1 MFMISKRF
9 NTTLTWLS
17 CLGFVLLVS
26 EWAYFVGTNP
36 LNPIG
41 NVYDFY
47 SAKGIVY
54 IPPDIFVGTIIF
66 IPPEGNLLALFGSLL
81 TLFAVVTSA
90 YLKSKPSHRKKLQLT
105 SFSWHLFSML
115 MVTNILGRL
124 VLMVWGFPEL
134 RSGRLAVYVL
144 PIGFLVLGCATLLFM
159 FMLYGRSWLK
169 LLDPYFK
176 SPMKSAIDFAVKLI
190 YNKKVFNWI
199 LSLAIVFGFFVDIG
213 YMLGKL
219 GIIPYLSIVDF
230 VIRALR
236 LSRLFI
242 PYIFL
247 VLVSLHFLLREKFQK
262 NFLSLSKRQLVGIF
276 SFLIFTFFVWCLF
289 HAPLNDPE
297 LRMMDDKARYNIWN
311 LMRGGKGYYE
321 SFDTVWPGSYW
332 VWYPTMFFIWVLS
345 SSVAEIKFLYF
356 LFGTVAIVSTFL
368 MVKKLSGNELLGIL
382 SALYFFDL
390 FARTTWFM
398 LENWALSTYTLG
410 MTFFTYALSLF
421 GVIFMFIS
429 YLIRGEN
436 MIFILAIGFLVFLL
450 LRRKKET
457 LEWAGA
463 LALSLIIVAIH
474 DFAAKRSLLFEVF
487 LTSGTPESVF
497 LVGFYPEHILLHLT
511 WFMFPIGLTNFL
523 LAILGCLT
531 IKRIDLKLLFL
542 SIIGIL
548 NVIFLTTPTFAAFR
562 YIIGAIGLEYALA
575 PLGWLFIYRYI
586 TAKHS

>member
-1 MFMISKRF
+1 MV
-9 NTTLTWLS
+9 LS
-17 CLGFVLLVS
+17 CLGFILLVS

-66 IPPEGNLLALFGSLL
+66 IPPAGNLIALLGSLVI
-81 TLFAVVTSA
+81 LFAVVASA
-90 YLKSKPSHRKKLQLT
+90 YIKSRPSRRKKLHLT

-115 MVTNILGRL
+115 IVTNILGRL

-134 RSGRLAVYVL
+134 RSGRLAAYVL
-144 PIGFLVLGCATLLFM
+144 PIGIIVLGCATLLFM
-159 FMLYGRSWLK
+159 FVLYGRFWLK
-169 LLDPYFK
+169 LVHPYFK
-176 SPMKSAIDFAVKLI
+176 SPMLKSAADFAVKLI

-199 LSLAIVFGFFVDIG
+199 LALAIVFGFFVDTG

-219 GIIPYLSIVDF
+219 GVIPYLTIVDF
-230 VIRALR
+230 VIRAIR

-242 PYIFL
+242 PYMLL
-247 VLVSLHFLLREKFQK
+247 VLVPIHFLLREKFPRG
-262 NFLSLSKRQLVGIF
+262 FLSLSKRQLAAIL
-276 SFLIFTFFVWCLF
+276 SLLIFTFFVWCFF
-289 HAPLNDPE
+289 HIPLNDPE
-297 LRMMDDKARYNIWN
+297 LRMMDDKGRYKIWN
-311 LMRGGKGYYE
+311 LMRSGKGYYE
-321 SFDTVWPGSYW
+321 SFDMVFPGSYW
-332 VWYPTMFFIWVLS
+332 VWYPTMFFVWALF

-356 LFGTVAIVSTFL
+356 LFGTVAIISTFL
-368 MVKKLSGNELLGIL
+368 MVKKLSGNKLLGVL
-382 SALYFFDL
+382 SAFYFFDL

-398 LENWALSTYTLG
+398 LENWSLSTYTAG
-410 MTFFTYALSLF
+410 MAFFTYSLSLL

-463 LALSLIIVAIH
+463 LALSLIVVAIH
-474 DFAAKRSLLFEVF
+474 DFAAKRALFFEVF

-497 LVGFYPEHILLHLT
+497 LVGFYPEHLLLHLT

-523 LAILGCLT
+523 LAILGCFT

-542 SIIGIL
+542 SIILVL
-548 NVIFLTTPTFAAFR
+548 NIIFLTTPTFAAFR

-575 PLGWLFIYRYI
+575 PLGWFFIYRYI
-586 TAKHS
+586 TVQY